1 MRENTTKKKSLVFT
15 LFLLT
20 NQTLLHFSECQL
32 IDIRNSLVRKHG
44 KLKTE
49 NSPQEV
55 SEESSILL
63 FSGSVDCF

>member
-20 NQTLLHFSECQL
+20 NQTLLYFSDCQL

-55 SEESSILL
+55 SEESSIFL